1 MQKFLAFGIL
11 ASVKT
16 LSHLF
21 YWGKFEW
28 ITKTPKNPWK
38 DAKLIVFLNH
48 TSLYEPLFIQHLSL
62 PFIWQIVNRVNVPGA
77 DTTLKRPVVG
87 KFWKLMLPNISS
99 ITRKKDE
106 SWSYYL
112 ESIKPDSL
120 IMIAP
125 EGRMKRPNGLDK
137 FGKPMTVK
145 GGVADILERL
155 EDGGMILC
163 LSGGLHHVQAPG
175 EIVPS
180 IFKKIHMNLAYLD
193 IQEYKQ
199 QFSHLSPRERKL
211 KLTQDLQEHLE
222 TNCPPNSPT
231 SNKLSNSQNER
242 PQKSLRAMD
251 ARTE

>member
-1 MQKFLAFGIL
+1 
-11 ASVKT
+11 
-16 LSHLF
+16 
-21 YWGKFEW
+21 
-28 ITKTPKNPWK
+28 
-38 DAKLIVFLNH
+38 
-48 TSLYEPLFIQHLSL
+48 
-62 PFIWQIVNRVNVPGA
+62 
-77 DTTLKRPVVG
+77 VVG

-211 KLTQDLQEHLE
+211 KITQDLQEHLE